1 MSKEN
6 CCNPN
11 QKNETDSS
19 SLKLKNDSNCD
30 CDCDCIVETYENSTE
45 RLSTKKEFDIEIDGR
60 SVNIADSSMN
70 IVEVAKTVGISI
82 PAPCFLAKKKN
93 GCCKACVVEIDEK
106 QSYACGIKPTRGMK
120 IIVNREDLKTLR
132 KERLLKYKEAI
143 KNNEPLKC
151 GGN

>member
-1 MSKEN
+1 MLKDN
-6 CCNPN
+6 CCNPD
-11 QKNETDSS
+11 QKSENDYSS
-19 SLKLKNDSNCD
+19 VKLVNDSDCGCD
-30 CDCDCIVETYENSTE
+30 CDCNIETHENSSE
-45 RLSTKKEFDIEIDGR
+45 SKSTVKEFDIAIDGKN
-60 SVNIADSSMN
+60 VTVKDSSMN
-70 IVEVAKTVGISI
+70 IVEIAKTAGIAI

-106 QSYACGIKPTRGMK
+106 QSYACGTKPTEGMN

-143 KNNEPLKC
+143 KNNEPMKC